1 MVRIPRVLSGWGL
14 VLAVGLSV
22 LLAAPAPPAGAAPDA
37 TVLYREA
44 LATTKAWR
52 VHYYSDEH
60 RFWRPF
66 LYSGDAGPASGTQA
80 ILVGQGATL
89 ISASLIVIGDFTY
102 LSGNELAME
111 DLVGLSPT
119 QAAAAAGSLGHVLHR
134 QSRHTPRWSPGS
146 ARATWPRR
154 SRCSGPYTLGR
165 PRQLFG
171 HKVDAIRGT
180 ESLGGKKSVAAVL
193 YVRASGRHLLVEED
207 TLGPRGT
214 PNGVEHIV
222 FSEWG
227 ELVRPMAPAGGI
239 ADDRTGQRGLRTR
252 WWAPHA
258 TPTTVGK

>member
-14 VLAVGLSV
+14 VLAVGLSA
-22 LLAAPAPPAGAAPDA
+22 LLAPPAPPAGAAPDA

-52 VHYYSDEH
+52 VHYYSESTGSGG
-60 RFWRPF
+60 PF

-80 ILVGQGATL
+80 ILVGRGATL
-89 ISASLIVIGDFTY
+89 ISAALIVIGDFTY

-119 QAAAAAGSLGHVLHR
+119 EAAAAAGHWVMFS
-134 QSRHTPRWSPGS
+134 TDN
-146 ARATWPRR
+146 ATYAQVVAGVR
-154 SRCSGPYTLGR
+154 SRDVAQEVALSGPYTLGR

-171 HKVDAIRGT
+171 HEVDAIRGT
-180 ESLGGKKSVAAVL
+180 ESLGDKKSVAAVL
-193 YVRASGRHLLVEED
+193 YVRASGPHLLIEED
-207 TLGPRGT
+207 SLGPRGT

-227 ELVRPMAPAGGI
+227 ELVRPTAPAAGMQIGPVN
-239 ADDRTGQRGLRTR
+239 A
-252 WWAPHA
+252 A
-258 TPTTVGK
+258 

>member
-1 MVRIPRVLSGWGL
+1 VVRIPRVLSGWGL

-22 LLAAPAPPAGAAPDA
+22 LLAPPAPPAGAAPDA

-52 VHYYSDEH
+52 VHYYSESTGSGG
-60 RFWRPF
+60 PF

-80 ILVGQGATL
+80 ILVGRGATL

-111 DLVGLSPT
+111 DLVGLSPA
-119 QAAAAAGSLGHVLHR
+119 QAAAAAGHWVMFS
-134 QSRHTPRWSPGS
+134 TDN
-146 ARATWPRR
+146 ATYAQVVAGVR
-154 SRCSGPYTLGR
+154 SHDVAQEVALRGPYTLGR

-171 HKVDAIRGT
+171 HEVDAIRGT
-180 ESLGGKKSVAAVL
+180 ESLGAKQSVAAVL
-193 YVRASGRHLLVEED
+193 YVRASGPHLLIEED
-207 TLGPRGT
+207 SLGARGT

-227 ELVRPMAPAGGI
+227 ELVRPTAPAAGMQIGPVN
-239 ADDRTGQRGLRTR
+239 A
-252 WWAPHA
+252 A
-258 TPTTVGK
+258 

>member
-14 VLAVGLSV
+14 VLAVGLSL

-52 VHYYSDEH
+52 VHYYSASTGSGG
-60 RFWRPF
+60 PF

-89 ISASLIVIGDFTY
+89 ISASLVVIGDFTY

-119 QAAAAAGSLGHVLHR
+119 QAAGTAGHWVMFS
-134 QSRHTPRWSPGS
+134 TDN
-146 ARATWPRR
+146 ATYTQVVAGVR
-154 SRCSGPYTLGR
+154 SRDVAQEVALSGPYTLGR

-171 HKVDAIRGT
+171 HEVDAIRGT
-180 ESLGGKKSVAAVL
+180 ESLGGKKSAAAVL
-193 YVRASGRHLLVEED
+193 YVRASDPHLLVEED
-207 TLGPRGT
+207 SLGPRGT

-227 ELVRPMAPAGGI
+227 ELVRPMAPAGGMEI
-239 ADDRTGQRGLRTR
+239 GPVNA
-252 WWAPHA
+252 A
-258 TPTTVGK
+258 